1 MGQALDQKKEEKKKN
16 LLEAARI
23 LFLQKGFSKT
33 SISEIAKQAKV
44 AKGTFYLYFKDK
56 DELLEH
62 LILKIGR
69 HILTLAYEYT
79 EQRRTE
85 DFTENV
91 ILFVDYIITYF
102 STHKD
107 SLRLIKRNFTWS
119 MVRHNFEQ
127 PENDILQQQLF
138 HQLLASPASQNHT
151 QQELFNIVYMIV
163 ELCGS
168 VCYSSIIEQMPDT
181 IDHMKPLLYDM
192 IRRILNN
199 EPNQANTDL

>member
-119 MVRHNFEQ
+119 MVQHNLEQ
-127 PENDILQQQLF
+127 PENDMLQQQLLE
-138 HQLLASPASQNHT
+138 QLLASPASQNHT
-151 QQELFNIVYMIV
+151 QQELFNMVYIIV
-163 ELCGS
+163 ELCGT
-168 VCYSSIIEQMPDT
+168 VCYSSIIEQIPDS
-181 IDHMKPLLYDM
+181 IDHMKPLLYTM

-199 EPNQANTDL
+199 EPNQANADL

>member
-1 MGQALDQKKEEKKKN
+1 MGQILHQKKEEKKKN
-16 LLEAARI
+16 LLDAARI

-62 LILKIGR
+62 LILQIGR
-69 HILTLAYEYT
+69 HILMLAYEHT
-79 EQRRTE
+79 EQHRTE

-107 SLRLIKRNFTWS
+107 SLRLIRRNFTWS
-119 MVRHNFEQ
+119 MVQHNLEQ
-127 PENDILQQQLF
+127 PENDMLQQQLLE
-138 HQLLASPASQNHT
+138 QLLASPASQNHT
-151 QQELFNIVYMIV
+151 QQELFNIVYIIV
-163 ELCGS
+163 ELCGT
-168 VCYSSIIEQMPDT
+168 VCYSSIIEQIPDT
-181 IDHMKPLLYDM
+181 IDHMKPLLYTM
-192 IRRILNN
+192 IRRILNH
-199 EPNQANTDL
+199 EPNQANADL

>member
-1 MGQALDQKKEEKKKN
+1 MGQVLDQKKEEKKKN

-23 LFLQKGFSKT
+23 LFLQNGFSKT
-33 SISEIAKQAKV
+33 SISEIAKQAQV

-62 LILKIGR
+62 LISQIGR

-79 EQRRTE
+79 EQHITE

-102 STHKD
+102 SAHKD
-107 SLRLIKRNFTWS
+107 SLRLIRRNFTWS
-119 MVRHNFEQ
+119 MVQHNLEQ
-127 PENDILQQQLF
+127 PENDTLHQQLLKRLQAF
-138 HQLLASPASQNHT
+138 PASQNHT
-151 QQELFNIVYMIV
+151 QQELFNIIYIIV

-168 VCYSSIIEQMPDT
+168 VCYSSIIEQIPDT
-181 IDHMKPLLYDM
+181 IDHIKPLLYTM

-199 EPNQANTDL
+199 EPNPSHTDL

>member
-119 MVRHNFEQ
+119 MVQHNFEQ
-127 PENDILQQQLF
+127 PENDVLQQQLF
-138 HQLLASPASQNHT
+138 QQLLASPASQNHT
-151 QQELFNIVYMIV
+151 QQELFNLVYMIV

-199 EPNQANTDL
+199 EPNQANADL

>member
-33 SISEIAKQAKV
+33 SISEIAQAAKV

-56 DELLEH
+56 DELLEN
-62 LILKIGR
+62 LVFQIGR
-69 HILTLAYEYT
+69 NILTLAYTYT
-79 EQRRTE
+79 EQHRTE

-91 ILFVDYIITYF
+91 VLFVDYIITYF
-102 STHKD
+102 SAHKD
-107 SLRLIKRNFTWS
+107 SLSLIKRNFSWT
-119 MVRHNFEQ
+119 MVQRSLEQ
-127 PENDILQQQLF
+127 EGNDVLRQQLLERL
-138 HQLLASPASQNHT
+138 QTSPASQNHT
-151 QQELFNIVYMIV
+151 QQELFNMVYMIV

-168 VCYSSIIEQMPDT
+168 VCYSSIIEQVPDT
-181 IDHMKPLLYDM
+181 IDHMKPLLYTM

>member
-119 MVRHNFEQ
+119 MVQHNLEQ
-127 PENDILQQQLF
+127 PENDMLQQQLLE
-138 HQLLASPASQNHT
+138 QLLASPASQNHT
-151 QQELFNIVYMIV
+151 QQELFNIIYIIV
-163 ELCGS
+163 ELCGT
-168 VCYSSIIEQMPDT
+168 VCYSSIIEQIPDS
-181 IDHMKPLLYDM
+181 IDHMKPLLYTM

-199 EPNQANTDL
+199 EPNQANADL

>member
-127 PENDILQQQLF
+127 PENDALQQQLF
-138 HQLLASPASQNHT
+138 EQLLASPASQNHT
-151 QQELFNIVYMIV
+151 QQELFNLVYMIV

-199 EPNQANTDL
+199 EPNQANIDL

>member
-107 SLRLIKRNFTWS
+107 SLRLIRRNFTWS
-119 MVRHNFEQ
+119 MVQHNLEQ
-127 PENDILQQQLF
+127 PENDMLQQQLLE
-138 HQLLASPASQNHT
+138 QLLASPASQNHT
-151 QQELFNIVYMIV
+151 QQELFNIIYIIV
-163 ELCGS
+163 ELCGT
-168 VCYSSIIEQMPDT
+168 VCYSSIIEQIPDT
-181 IDHMKPLLYDM
+181 IDHMKPLLYTM
-192 IRRILNN
+192 IRRILNH
-199 EPNQANTDL
+199 EPNQANADL

>member
-33 SISEIAKQAKV
+33 SISEIAQAAKV

-56 DELLEH
+56 DELLEN
-62 LILKIGR
+62 LVFQIGR
-69 HILTLAYEYT
+69 NILTLAYEYT

-107 SLRLIKRNFTWS
+107 SLRLIKRNFSWT
-119 MVRHNFEQ
+119 MVQRSLEQ
-127 PENDILQQQLF
+127 EGNDVLRQQLLERL
-138 HQLLASPASQNHT
+138 QTSPASQNHT
-151 QQELFNIVYMIV
+151 QQELFNMVYMIV

>member
-1 MGQALDQKKEEKKKN
+1 MGHILHQKKEEKKKN
-16 LLEAARI
+16 LLDAAHI

-62 LILKIGR
+62 LILQIGR
-69 HILTLAYEYT
+69 HILTLAYEHT
-79 EQRRTE
+79 EQHRTE

-102 STHKD
+102 SAHKD
-107 SLRLIKRNFTWS
+107 SLRLIQRNFSWS
-119 MVRHNFEQ
+119 MVQHSLEQ
-127 PENDILQQQLF
+127 EESDDLRQQLLERL
-138 HQLLASPASQNHT
+138 QASPASQNRT
-151 QQELFNIVYMIV
+151 QQELFNLVYIIV

-168 VCYSSIIEQMPDT
+168 VCYSSIIEQIPDT
-181 IDHMKPLLYDM
+181 IDHMNPLLYTM

-199 EPNQANTDL
+199 EPNQSNADL